1 LEKLRTFSEHDST
14 SIDRVAPGAS
24 PGVARCAMKAPD
36 SLYGGLTT
44 EVSRTKGLRLRE
56 NP

>member
-1 LEKLRTFSEHDST
+1 
-14 SIDRVAPGAS
+14 
-24 PGVARCAMKAPD
+24 MKAPD
-36 SLYGGLTT
+36 NLYGGLTT